1 MFTCMVLSTVSLP
14 VFGFYQTALLVS
26 QNSNKQSI
34 VYGEESVNL
43 NRNSVMTIESA
54 VGGVGIEHNL
64 KQFLL
69 VLSVSLTVATL
80 PQVFSWFR
88 HIPYTLLLVIAG
100 LGLAL
105 VDVRLVNLSPDLILA
120 IFLPPL
126 LFEAAWNLKW
136 SNLKRDFIPICLYA
150 VVGVLISIAGVTLG
164 LNLLAGIP
172 LTTALLVGASLS
184 ATDPVSVTALFRELG
199 VDKRLTTLM
208 EGESLFN
215 DGMAVVA
222 FSFLVALPLGTAQ
235 LGIQPLVVQL
245 FTVVG
250 IGLAVGGLIGFG
262 ISYLTQRFDLPLV
275 EQSLTLVSAYGTY
288 IIAEELGGSGVIAV
302 VTTGLILG
310 NFGSRIGMNPR
321 TRVIVSEFWEFLA
334 FFVNSIVFLLIG
346 DQVQFA
352 DLAENLTIIAVTI
365 AGMVLAR
372 AIAVYGL
379 GFVSNRLA
387 HSNIPLPEQTVLWW
401 GGLRGSVSIA
411 LALSVPNILA
421 EREDLINTVFG
432 VVLFTLLVQG
442 LTTKPLLEKL
452 KLLGDQPLRQQYLEF
467 IARQSA
473 IKRVLEYLRQIE
485 ERPGLE
491 PEFYRYQETLIK
503 GELQRLEE
511 KIDKLHNEYPNLR
524 DFTAEQLR
532 MELLAVEADTYAEFV
547 RSGRL
552 NQELAP
558 LLEDVLEEGN

>member
-1 MFTCMVLSTVSLP
+1 MVL
-14 VFGFYQTALLVS
+14 
-26 QNSNKQSI
+26 
-34 VYGEESVNL
+34 
-43 NRNSVMTIESA
+43 ESA
-54 VGGVGIEHNL
+54 VGEVAIEQNL

-105 VDVRLVNLSPDLILA
+105 VDVRLVNLSPELILA

-136 SNLKRDFIPICLYA
+136 SNLKQDFIPICLYA
-150 VVGVLISIAGVTLG
+150 VIGVLISIAGVALG
-164 LNLLAGIP
+164 LNFVAGIP

-222 FSFLVALPLGTAQ
+222 FSFLVALSLGKAQ
-235 LGIQPLVVQL
+235 LGIQPVVVQL

-250 IGLAVGGLIGFG
+250 VGLAVGGLIGFG

-288 IIAEELGGSGVIAV
+288 IIAEDLGGSGVIAV
-302 VTTGLILG
+302 VTIGLILG

-321 TRVIVSEFWEFLA
+321 TRIIVSEFWEFLA

-346 DQVQFA
+346 DQVRFV
-352 DLAENLTIIAVTI
+352 DLAENLTIIAVAI

-379 GFVSNRLA
+379 GFLSNRVA
-387 HSNIPLPEQTVLWW
+387 NSNISLPEQTILWW

-411 LALSVPNILA
+411 IALSVPSILS

-467 IARQSA
+467 IARQTA
-473 IKRVLEYLRQIE
+473 LKRVLEYLGKLE

-511 KIDKLHNEYPNLR
+511 QIDKLHNEYPNLR

-532 MELLAVEADTYAEFV
+532 MELLSVEADTYAEFV

-558 LLEDVLEEGN
+558 LLEDVLEEGQ